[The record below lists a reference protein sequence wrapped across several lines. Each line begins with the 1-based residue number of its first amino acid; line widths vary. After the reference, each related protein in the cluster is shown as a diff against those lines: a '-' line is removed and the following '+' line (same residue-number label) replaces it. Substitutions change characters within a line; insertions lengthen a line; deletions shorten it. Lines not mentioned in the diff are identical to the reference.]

1 MAACDRVNQ
10 ISVEEQV
17 SWQQVPPHM
26 IDGLMATQWFYKVMG
41 DEFGPCTAAEL
52 KQQAAL
58 GNIPEDSLVRK
69 GTDGQWVSAWRVKGL
84 FDHAP
89 KQTTTTAVAEPL
101 PIVQDCAVVRPDPP
115 APPPP
120 PTIAPSAIAPAAKR
134 KKNRHWITALLLIV
148 ASAGSYALF
157 RGSKASINPFQ
168 SLANTELQSKLDRA
182 IELDHRN
189 VGIDISVYYRNTFDK
204 SIVVFDLQGVSG
216 SNSRLDVF
224 RVLLEFAE
232 AMQTN
237 YCDTVELAFRGE
249 TKFTIDGFYF
259 RTLGRER
266 DFQNPAYTIRTFPEN
281 LKTPSGLSAY
291 PEWTGG
297 LIGVLNKQMEDFND
311 FHDKWYL
318 DEIRY
323 SY

>member
-1 MAACDRVNQ
+1 MAK
-10 ISVEEQV
+10 
-17 SWQQVPPHM
+17 
-26 IDGLMATQWFYKVMG
+26 QWFYKVMG
-41 DEFGPCTAAEL
+41 DEFGPCSAAEL
-52 KQQAAL
+52 KEQAAL
-58 GNIPEDSLVRK
+58 GNIREDTLVRK

-84 FDHAP
+84 FDQTPNRPTAP
-89 KQTTTTAVAEPL
+89 SVAEPP
-101 PIVQDCAVVRPDPP
+101 PIVQPVPFAHPAPPTPDPP
-115 APPPP
+115 PT
-120 PTIAPSAIAPAAKR
+120 PTIITSTKAPTTKR
-134 KKNRHWITALLLIV
+134 KKKRRWLAVLLFIV
-148 ASAGSYALF
+148 ASAGGYALL

-168 SLANTELQSKLDRA
+168 SLANTGLQAKLDRA
-182 IELDHRN
+182 IEFDHRN
-189 VGIDISVYYRNTFDK
+189 VGIDVSVYYRDVFDK
-204 SIVVFDLQGVSG
+204 SVVVFDLQDVSG

-224 RVLLEFAE
+224 RVLLDFAE
-232 AMQTN
+232 KMQDN

-249 TKFTIDGFYF
+249 TKFKLDGFYF

-281 LKTPSGLSAY
+281 LKAPSGLSAY

-318 DEIRY
+318 DELKY